1 LISHGPVNGEVVTVD
16 DRIVYDGAATSGRP
30 PAQPVIRRAIRRL
43 RSDYL
48 LYLMVVPG
56 LLYFG
61 VFRYGPMYGA
71 IIAFKNYLVL
81 KGITGSPWV
90 GWHNFEQIFRS
101 PYFANILTNTILIS
115 GYKIAFGTPVAIAL
129 ALLLHEVRVRW
140 FKRAVQT
147 ITYLPHFLSWIVVFG
162 IALVVLAPSS
172 GLANKGLGALGVSP
186 IDFLAN
192 PDWFRTVL
200 VASDMWK
207 NIGWNAI
214 VYLAALAAISPTL
227 YEAAA
232 VDGASRFRRVW
243 HVSIPGIV
251 PIIVLVTTLNI
262 GQLLSA
268 GFEQI
273 FVFYNPGVYSVGDII
288 DTWVYRQGIQGF
300 QYSVAAAVGLFK
312 GVVGCVLLVAAN
324 WAAKRW
330 AKTGLW

>member
-1 LISHGPVNGEVVTVD
+1 MAAPNAALPAA
-16 DRIVYDGAATSGRP
+16 RPGAWKSLL
-30 PAQPVIRRAIRRL
+30 QHL
-43 RSDYL
+43 RSNYL

-56 LLYFG
+56 LLYFC
-61 VFRYGPMYGA
+61 VFRYAPMYGA
-71 IIAFKNYLVL
+71 IIAFKNYRVL
-81 KGITGSPWV
+81 DGITGSPWV
-90 GWHNFEQIFRS
+90 GWRNFEQIFGS
-101 PYFANILTNTILIS
+101 PYFGNILANTVLIS
-115 GYKIAFGTPVAIAL
+115 VYKIIVGTPAAVGL

-162 IALVVLAPSS
+162 IALVVLSPSS
-172 GLANKGLGALGVSP
+172 GLANKGLEAFGVSP
-186 IDFLAN
+186 IEFLSD
-192 PDWFRTVL
+192 PTWFRSVL
-200 VASDMWK
+200 VGSDVWK

-232 VDGASRFRRVW
+232 VDQASRFQRVW
-243 HVSIPGIV
+243 HVSLPGIMPV
-251 PIIVLVTTLNI
+251 IVLVTTLNI

-268 GFEQI
+268 GFEQV
-273 FVFYNPGVYSVGDII
+273 FVFYNPSVYSVGDII

-312 GVVGCVLLVAAN
+312 GLVGCVLLLVAN

-330 AKTGLW
+330 ANSGLW

>member
-1 LISHGPVNGEVVTVD
+1 MAAPNAALPATRPGPWKSLL
-16 DRIVYDGAATSGRP
+16 RH
-30 PAQPVIRRAIRRL
+30 L

-56 LLYFG
+56 LLYFC
-61 VFRYGPMYGA
+61 VFRYAPMYGA
-71 IIAFKNYLVL
+71 IIAFKNYRVL
-81 KGITGSPWV
+81 DGITGSPWV
-90 GWHNFEQIFRS
+90 GWRNFEQIFGS
-101 PYFANILTNTILIS
+101 PYFGNILANTVLIS
-115 GYKIAFGTPVAIAL
+115 LYKIIVGTPAAVAL

-162 IALVVLAPSS
+162 IALVVLSPSS
-172 GLANKGLGALGVSP
+172 GLANKGLEAFGVSP
-186 IDFLAN
+186 IEFLSD
-192 PDWFRTVL
+192 PTWFRSVL
-200 VASDMWK
+200 VGSDVWK

-232 VDGASRFRRVW
+232 VDQASRFRRVW
-243 HVSIPGIV
+243 HVSLPGILPV
-251 PIIVLVTTLNI
+251 IVLVTTLNI

-273 FVFYNPGVYSVGDII
+273 FVFYNPSVYSVGDII

-312 GVVGCVLLVAAN
+312 GLVGCVLLLAAN

-330 AKTGLW
+330 ANSGLW

>member
-1 LISHGPVNGEVVTVD
+1 MAAPNAALPAT
-16 DRIVYDGAATSGRP
+16 RPGAWKSLLRH
-30 PAQPVIRRAIRRL
+30 L

-48 LYLMVVPG
+48 LYLMVLPG
-56 LLYFG
+56 LLYFC
-61 VFRYGPMYGA
+61 VFRYAPMYGA
-71 IIAFKNYLVL
+71 IIAFKNYRVL
-81 KGITGSPWV
+81 DGITGSPWV
-90 GWHNFEQIFRS
+90 GWRNFEQIFGS
-101 PYFANILTNTILIS
+101 PYFGNILANTVLIS
-115 GYKIAFGTPVAIAL
+115 LYKIIVGTPAAVAL
-129 ALLLHEVRVRW
+129 AVLLHEVRVRW

-162 IALVVLAPSS
+162 IALVVLSPSS
-172 GLANKGLGALGVSP
+172 GLANKGLEAFGVSP
-186 IDFLAN
+186 IEFLSD
-192 PDWFRTVL
+192 PTWFRSVL
-200 VASDMWK
+200 VGSDVWK

-232 VDGASRFRRVW
+232 VDQASRFRRVW
-243 HVSIPGIV
+243 HVSLPGILPV
-251 PIIVLVTTLNI
+251 IVLVTTLNI

-273 FVFYNPGVYSVGDII
+273 FVFYNPSVYSVGDII

-312 GVVGCVLLVAAN
+312 GLVGCVLLLAAN

-330 AKTGLW
+330 ANSGLW

>member
-1 LISHGPVNGEVVTVD
+1 LAAPNAAVPAT
-16 DRIVYDGAATSGRP
+16 RPGAWKSLLRH
-30 PAQPVIRRAIRRL
+30 L

-56 LLYFG
+56 LLYFC
-61 VFRYGPMYGA
+61 VFRYAPMYGA
-71 IIAFKNYLVL
+71 IIAFKNYRVL
-81 KGITGSPWV
+81 DGITGSPWV
-90 GWHNFEQIFRS
+90 GWRNFEQIFGS
-101 PYFANILTNTILIS
+101 PYFGNILANTVLIS
-115 GYKIAFGTPVAIAL
+115 LYKIIVGTPAAVAL

-162 IALVVLAPSS
+162 IALVVLSPSS
-172 GLANKGLGALGVSP
+172 GLANKGLEAFGVSP
-186 IDFLAN
+186 IEFLSD
-192 PDWFRTVL
+192 PTWFRSVL
-200 VASDMWK
+200 VGSDVWK

-232 VDGASRFRRVW
+232 VDQASRFRRVW
-243 HVSIPGIV
+243 HVSLPGILPV
-251 PIIVLVTTLNI
+251 IVLVTTLNI

-273 FVFYNPGVYSVGDII
+273 FVFYNPSVYSVGDII

-312 GVVGCVLLVAAN
+312 GLVGCVLLLAAN

-330 AKTGLW
+330 ANSGLW

>member
-1 LISHGPVNGEVVTVD
+1 M
-16 DRIVYDGAATSGRP
+16 AAPTATLPAARP
-30 PAQPVIRRAIRRL
+30 TAWKRLLRHL

-56 LLYFG
+56 LLYFC
-61 VFRYGPMYGA
+61 VFRYAPMYGA
-71 IIAFKNYLVL
+71 IIAFKGYRVL
-81 KGITGSPWV
+81 DGITGSPWV
-90 GWHNFEQIFRS
+90 GWRNFEQIFGS
-101 PYFANILTNTILIS
+101 PYFANILTNTVLIS
-115 GYKIAFGTPVAIAL
+115 VYKIIVGTPAAVAL

-162 IALVVLAPSS
+162 IALVVLSPSS
-172 GLANKGLGALGVSP
+172 GLANKGLEAFGVSP
-186 IDFLAN
+186 IEFLSD
-192 PDWFRTVL
+192 PTWFRSVL
-200 VASDMWK
+200 VGSDVWK

-232 VDGASRFRRVW
+232 VDQASRFRRVW
-243 HVSIPGIV
+243 HISLPGILPV
-251 PIIVLVTTLNI
+251 IVLVTTLNI

-273 FVFYNPGVYSVGDII
+273 FVFYNPSVYSVGDII

-312 GVVGCVLLVAAN
+312 GLVGCVLLLAAN

-330 AKTGLW
+330 ANSGLW

>member
-1 LISHGPVNGEVVTVD
+1 M
-16 DRIVYDGAATSGRP
+16 AAPTATLPAARP
-30 PAQPVIRRAIRRL
+30 TAWKRLLQHL

-56 LLYFG
+56 LLYFC
-61 VFRYGPMYGA
+61 VFRYAPMYGA
-71 IIAFKNYLVL
+71 LIAFKSYRVL
-81 KGITGSPWV
+81 DGITGSPWV
-90 GWHNFEQIFRS
+90 GWHNFAQIFSS
-101 PYFANILTNTILIS
+101 PYFGNILTNTVLIS
-115 GYKIAFGTPVAIAL
+115 VYKIIVGTPAAVAL

-162 IALVVLAPSS
+162 IALVVLSPSS
-172 GLANKGLGALGVSP
+172 GLANKGLEAFGVSP
-186 IDFLAN
+186 IEFLSD
-192 PDWFRTVL
+192 PTWFRSVL
-200 VASDMWK
+200 VGSDVWK

-232 VDGASRFRRVW
+232 VDQASRFRRVW
-243 HVSIPGIV
+243 HISLPGILPV
-251 PIIVLVTTLNI
+251 IVLVTTLNI

-273 FVFYNPGVYSVGDII
+273 FVFYNPAVYSVGDII

-312 GVVGCVLLVAAN
+312 GLVGCVLLLAAN

-330 AKTGLW
+330 AKSGLW